1 MIDVQAD
8 EFKKYYRQIS
18 NVDAEVRKAL
28 RKNLME
34 AAKPVVEKVRQAAL
48 AIPSKGGEAVATRK
62 KKGESLGLRQS
73 LAAATKADLNA
84 TGRGAGVHIR
94 VSRSKFASV
103 SGRPGGL
110 PYYVDKRVK
119 KPWRHPVFADAG
131 ASKGSW
137 KGAWVTQPAH
147 PFLGVTASKYRKE
160 YEKAVSKATVDA
172 LKACH
177 IDIK

>member
-1 MIDVQAD
+1 MIDVQAE
-8 EFKKYYRQIS
+8 EFKKYYKKIS
-18 NVDAEVRKAL
+18 NVDAEIRKAL

-34 AAKPVVEKVRQAAL
+34 SVKPVVEAVRQAAL
-48 AIPSKGGEAVATRK
+48 AIPSKNGQAVAQRK

-73 LAAATKADLNA
+73 LATATKADLNA

-94 VSRSKFASV
+94 VSRSRFASI

-119 KPWRHPVFADAG
+119 KPWRHPVFADKG
-131 ASKGSW
+131 ATKGTSQ
-137 KGAWVTQPAH
+137 GAWVTQAAH